1 MLQELQSTLTQ
12 KKGKSSQQEVI
23 NQLNEQIE
31 KDVAQIM
38 EGRMREATLNKLVD
52 KLQSGFESKFT
63 VEQKNYWDFK

>member
-52 KLQSGFESKFT
+52 KLQQEMQEIREK
-63 VEQKNYWDFK
+63 QAQ